1 MPTLVAYEEKIDVG
15 TDRACLLRHGT
26 LRSACH
32 WLFFLGSQ
40 KYDLFRKAMKGIH
53 NLCIHLKGYT
63 ATEDNVFSTKG
74 DRVIRDPVAVQTKGA
89 PKARNC
95 RGCKRWCTE
104 YRNPGHT
111 KRRCPGKKISRGME
125 MEDGY
130 TAGFDSDALE
140 EIKMFNHIEEICSDN
155 RCYDFR
161 SFQFGDDTVVR
172 ANYNDEAA
180 QCKNEDKACHV
191 GVHNMD
197 MLGVGAN
204 NYVPTQTS
212 AADAQCNDND
222 EALIRMV
229 LRLNRIH

>member
-140 EIKMFNHIEEICSDN
+140 EIKMFNHIEELGLITMMRLLNAKMKTRLAMSGFITWICWVLEQIIMCQHKLQ
-155 RCYDFR
+155 RLM
-161 SFQFGDDTVVR
+161 
-172 ANYNDEAA
+172 
-180 QCKNEDKACHV
+180 H
-191 GVHNMD
+191 
-197 MLGVGAN
+197 
-204 NYVPTQTS
+204 S
-212 AADAQCNDND
+212 AM
-222 EALIRMV
+222 IMMR
-229 LRLNRIH
+229 R